1 MSMRRFTAADLDTGH
16 VPVTQGLAPAPSLSE
31 ALLRECRDMGPTLE
45 SRVSGPLG
53 RHGVLV
59 WAGCGRVL
67 MLCYVMLAL
76 LYSTVLL
83 LQLYRARLYVS
94 LASAM
99 HVWCCGQCT
108 ESEDSTEL
116 GAQRSESSPH
126 MAWRV
131 SIQPATTNDVA
142 PSEG

>member
-1 MSMRRFTAADLDTGH
+1 ML
-16 VPVTQGLAPAPSLSE
+16 
-31 ALLRECRDMGPTLE
+31 TLE
-45 SRVSGPLG
+45 SMHNSNLDRT
-53 RHGVLV
+53 LV
-59 WAGCGRVL
+59 PAECGRVVAVYFVCAL
-67 MLCYVMLAL
+67 RTARSVRSVLRPDSGVMGLCLVSGLCGPSAAARNPLAL

-116 GAQRSESSPH
+116 GAQR
-126 MAWRV
+126 
-131 SIQPATTNDVA
+131 
-142 PSEG
+142 

>member
-59 WAGCGRVL
+59 WAGYGRIL
-67 MLCYVMLAL
+67 MCYSICYCML
-76 LYSTVLL
+76 YQHEKRS
-83 LQLYRARLYVS
+83 QC
-94 LASAM
+94 M
-99 HVWCCGQCT
+99 H
-108 ESEDSTEL
+108 
-116 GAQRSESSPH
+116 
-126 MAWRV
+126 
-131 SIQPATTNDVA
+131 
-142 PSEG
+142 